1 MSSNARQQEFIQNLI
16 EKGDREFSKDSLAE
30 FLLSKVHVRRDGE
43 YQLYSFEGHSYLKE
57 ICSLMDKAQD
67 FRALKSSQVVLST
80 TYVGESFKK
89 SDKGSLK
96 IVWFFPNDSSMKKFV
111 QDRIQEIIKRS
122 PYLKKRL
129 DDTNSID
136 NVDMIRYGDAT
147 QAYRSTETM
156 GGVKTIDADILYFD
170 ELDEQNVEHLI
181 FADDR
186 ISHSKVAIRR
196 SASQPSFPNFGI
208 HAEWLNGTQHM
219 FFHKCS
225 ACNHWNNIVESF
237 LQDDEPTR
245 SRIWVPSGQSFA
257 CQNRKC
263 NRPLNMQKGTY
274 VAKRTNHKNTSVQVS
289 QFFTNA
295 RTAEQHREKWMDSQG
310 NSLKLKNFYISVL
323 GWPYSTD
330 EESPITQSI
339 LDQHRGDHGIPKG
352 CNSFTYMGADQ
363 GDIVH
368 MLFGEITSTN
378 QIKIYPAK
386 FSVLETGRIDQS
398 IQNFQVYSGIL
409 DAMPNK
415 SWSVRTAQKFP
426 DFIRI
431 QYFAKKYSTTSEGI
445 VSEDENDGIEVVN
458 VNRDESLQDTVDAI
472 KNGMFL
478 FPDKRLL
485 SGADLALAEELDFHL
500 TMLVRERGEDE
511 NGKPKY
517 SFKKKVQN
525 HFGMALNSLRLAF
538 ELGPPA

>member
-1 MSSNARQQEFIQNLI
+1 MSSVKQQEFIQQI
-16 EKGDREFSKDSLAE
+16 IDKGNRELSNESFAE
-30 FLLSKVHVRRDGE
+30 FLLTKVYVRRDGE
-43 YQLYSFEGHSYLKE
+43 YQLYSFEGHHYLQE

-67 FRALKSSQVVLST
+67 FRAMKGAQVVLST
-80 TYVGESFKK
+80 TYIGESLKK
-89 SDKGSLK
+89 GDKGSLK
-96 IVWFFPNDSSMKKFV
+96 IVWFFPTETSMKKFV
-111 QDRIQEIIKRS
+111 QDRWQEIIKRS
-122 PYLKKRL
+122 PYVKKRIEQ
-129 DDTNSID
+129 TNSTN
-136 NVDMIRYGDAT
+136 NVELIKYADAT
-147 QAYRSTETM
+147 FAFRATETM
-156 GGVKTIDADILYFD
+156 EGAKTIDADFIYFD

-181 FADDR
+181 FAEDR
-186 ISHSKVAIRR
+186 ISHSKYGFRR

-208 HAEWLNGTQHM
+208 HAEWLDGTQHM
-219 FFHKCS
+219 YLNKCS
-225 ACNHWNNIVESF
+225 SCNHWTNIVESF

-245 SRIWVPSGQSFA
+245 SRIWIPNGQSFA

-274 VAKRTNHKNTSVQVS
+274 VAKKTKHKNTSVQVS

-295 RTAEQHREKWMDSQG
+295 RTAKQHREKWMDSQG

-323 GWPYSTD
+323 GWPYSTE

-352 CNSFTYMGADQ
+352 CHTFTYMGADQ

-368 MLFGEITSTN
+368 MLFGELTSTN
-378 QIKIYPAK
+378 KIKIYPAK

-398 IQNFQVYSGIL
+398 IQNFQVYSGIV
-409 DAMPNK
+409 DALPNK
-415 SWSVRTAQKFP
+415 AWSVRTAQKFR

-431 QYFAKKYSTTSEGI
+431 QYFAKKYSTTSEEI
-445 VSEDENDGIEVVN
+445 VSEDENEGIEVVN

-472 KNGMFL
+472 KAGMFL
-478 FPDKRLL
+478 FPDKRQL
-485 SGADLALAEELDFHL
+485 SGPDLTLAEELDFHL

-517 SFKKKVQN
+517 SFKKKVPN
-525 HFGMALNSLRLAF
+525 HFGMALNSLRLAYK
-538 ELGPPA
+538 LGPL